1 MAISKK
7 VHEALIQQIGR
18 EFGAHFLYRSIAMDL
33 YHKGFQGI
41 SAWMEQH
48 ATEEYGH
55 AERIIAYLKEHD
67 AKVTL
72 PAVAQPV
79 DTFAGVREAV
89 AAALG
94 HEKKLTADIHALH
107 RLADE
112 ENDPATVS
120 MLEWFVDEQVE
131 EEHTVN
137 SLLKRID
144 LSGPSDIGLFVID
157 SEMRGNAAAA
167 TAAGAE

>member
-33 YHKGFQGI
+33 YHKGFAGFA
-41 SAWMEQH
+41 AWMEQH

-55 AERIIAYLKEHD
+55 AEKIIGYLTEND

-72 PAVAQPV
+72 PAVAQPA

-107 RLADE
+107 KLADE

-157 SEMRGNAAAA
+157 SEMRGSAAASPSTSA
-167 TAAGAE
+167 Q